1 MMAVSASRARVC
13 SQFLFLACMLYFR
26 PFCSNAVSLL
36 VKEMS
41 VLFMT
46 LGWNVCFSFGVV
58 VCAKVSLSSFFVQ
71 CLVFGLCFMLEF
83 FFNCVLNVWPGFVPG
98 VGQGYV

>member
-13 SQFLFLACMLYFR
+13 SQFFFLACMLYFR

-41 VLFMT
+41 VLFIT

-58 VCAKVSLSSFFVQ
+58 CAKVSFLSFLSNVLYLVCASFRSFSSTVCWMYGQ
-71 CLVFGLCFMLEF
+71 
-83 FFNCVLNVWPGFVPG
+83 VLFQVLARDV
-98 VGQGYV
+98 